1 MPIRRLPP
9 QLVNQI
15 AAGEVVERPA
25 SVMKEL
31 LENALDAGASKIEIE
46 VEKGGVGRI
55 RIRDDGKGIPKE
67 ELPLALSRHATS
79 KIASLEELEA
89 VASLGFRGEAL
100 PAIASV
106 SRFCLTACTA
116 EEGRGWK
123 LCGDGREL
131 EDEPTPAPHPQGTTV
146 EMRDLFFNTPA
157 RRKFLRTEKTE
168 FGHLEAVVR
177 KIALSRFD
185 VEFQLRHNAKTVFHL
200 RAANDRAARVKR
212 VEGLLGKEFV
222 ENALAMEFEAM
233 DLRLWGWIGRPTF
246 SRGQPNLQYF
256 FLNGRMVRDKLVT
269 HALRQAYQDVLYHGR
284 HPAYA
289 LFLEMDPRLV
299 DVNAHPAKAEV
310 RFRDSH
316 LIHDFLSRSVK
327 RALAEDRPEGAP
339 PVREGAEAMAES
351 AEPMGGAS
359 PSGGGYAPRPSA
371 SFGGGG
377 GGGGGGGFRYQQRNL
392 GLSSRPSHGVAEEMG
407 AYAALHPRG
416 DASPSP
422 VLPEEAAGEAPPL
435 GFAVGQLHGIYIL
448 AESVEGMV
456 VVDMHAAHE
465 RITYERL
472 KQAIDGEGV
481 RAQPL
486 LVPVTLNVSTQETA
500 AAEEHAAM
508 FKTLGIEV
516 NVLGPESLAVRSVPV
531 LLGGADAAEL
541 VRDVLADLMAVGTS
555 SRIEEARNAVLATA
569 ACHGSVRANRKL
581 TIPEMNALLR
591 DIERTERSGQC
602 NHGRPTWTRLSMDEL
617 DKLFM
622 RGQ

>member
-1 MPIRRLPP
+1 MPIRRLLP

-46 VEKGGVGRI
+46 VEKGGIGRI

-89 VASLGFRGEAL
+89 VSSLGFRGEAL

-106 SRFCLTACTA
+106 SRFCLTARTA
-116 EEGRGWK
+116 EEGGGWK

-131 EDEPTPAPHPQGTTV
+131 ESEPTPAPHPPGTTV

-185 VEFQLRHNAKTVFHL
+185 VEFLLRHNGKNVFHL
-200 RAANDRAARVKR
+200 RAAKDDAARLKR
-212 VEGLLGKEFV
+212 VEGLIGKEFV

-233 DLRLWGWIGRPTF
+233 GLRLWGWVGRPTF

-289 LFLEMDPRLV
+289 LFLEMDPKLV

-316 LIHDFLSRSVK
+316 LVHDFLSRSVK
-327 RALAEDRPEGAP
+327 RALAEDRPEGMPETAP
-339 PVREGAEAMAES
+339 VEMGVP
-351 AEPMGGAS
+351 EPMPAV
-359 PSGGGYAPRPSA
+359 GGGYAPRPSA
-371 SFGGGG
+371 ASG
-377 GGGGGGGFRYQQRNL
+377 GGGGGGGFQYQQRNL
-392 GLSSRPSHGVAEEMG
+392 GLTSRPSHGVAEEMG

-416 DASPSP
+416 EATTM
-422 VLPEEAAGEAPPL
+422 PEMPAEEEGEAPPL

-448 AESVEGMV
+448 AESAEGMI

-472 KQAIDGEGV
+472 KRAIDGEGV
-481 RAQPL
+481 RSQPL
-486 LVPVTLNVSTQETA
+486 LVPVTVNVSAQEAA
-500 AAEEHAAM
+500 AAEEHAGM
-508 FKTLGIEV
+508 FQELGIEV
-516 NVLGPESLAVRSVPV
+516 NALGPDSLAVRSVPV
-531 LLGGADAAEL
+531 MLGGADAAQL
-541 VRDVLADLMAVGTS
+541 VRDVLADLVAVGTS
-555 SRIEEARNAVLATA
+555 SRVEEARNAVLATA

-602 NHGRPTWTRLSMDEL
+602 NHGRPTWTRMTMDEL
-617 DKLFM
+617 DRLFM

>member
-25 SVMKEL
+25 SVIKEL

-46 VEKGGVGRI
+46 VEKGGIGRI

-79 KIASLEELEA
+79 KIASLDDLEA

-106 SRFCLTACTA
+106 SRFCVTSRTPD
-116 EEGRGWK
+116 EEGGWK

-131 EDEPTPAPHPQGTTV
+131 ESEPAPAPHPPGTTV

-157 RRKFLRTEKTE
+157 RRKFLRSEKTE

-177 KIALSRFD
+177 KIALSRFP
-185 VEFQLRHNAKTVFHL
+185 VEFLLRHNGRNVFHL
-200 RAANDRAARVKR
+200 RAAMDEAARLKR
-212 VEGLLGKEFV
+212 VEGLLGGEFV
-222 ENALAMEFEAM
+222 ANALAMEFAAM
-233 DLRLWGWIGRPTF
+233 GLRLWGWIGRPTF

-289 LFLEMDPRLV
+289 LFLEMDPKLV

-327 RALAEDRPEGAP
+327 RALAEDRPETDGGEGPALTPSAP
-339 PVREGAEAMAES
+339 APAPATS
-351 AEPMGGAS
+351 AAPFSRTAS
-359 PSGGGYAPRPSA
+359 SSGGGFP
-371 SFGGGG
+371 
-377 GGGGGGGFRYQQRNL
+377 YQQRGL
-392 GLSSRPSHGVAEEMG
+392 GLSSRPRHGVAEEMG
-407 AYAALHPRG
+407 AYAALHPRNEP
-416 DASPSP
+416 APP
-422 VLPEEAAGEAPPL
+422 PESAVEEGEAPPL
-435 GFAVGQLHGIYIL
+435 GFALGQLHGIYVL
-448 AESVEGMV
+448 AESTEGMV

-472 KQAIDGEGV
+472 KRAIDGEGV

-486 LVPVTLNVSTQETA
+486 LVPVTVNVSPREAA
-500 AAEEHAAM
+500 AAEEHEAM
-508 FKTLGIEV
+508 FRELGIEV
-516 NVLGPESLAVRSVPV
+516 SALGPDSLAVRSVPAI
-531 LLGGADAAEL
+531 LGEADAAQL
-541 VRDVLADLMAVGTS
+541 VRDVLADLVAVGTS
-555 SRIEEARNAVLATA
+555 SRVEEARNAVLATA
-569 ACHGSVRANRKL
+569 ACHGSVRANRRL

-602 NHGRPTWTRLSMDEL
+602 NHGRPTWTRLTLDEL